1 VLVEQRADWTA
12 FDLLTV
18 FEGEA
23 SEADVVAVVI

>member
-1 VLVEQRADWTA
+1 VVEQRAAWTA

-23 SEADVVAVVI
+23 SNAYVVAAAI